1 MSNAPVLYTLGH
13 SNHSLERFLELLQ
26 SQEIEVVADTRSQPC
41 SRYVPH
47 FNPRELEPALAAQ
60 GAKYRFLGRE
70 LGGRPE
76 GAEFYDESG
85 RVRYD
90 KAADA
95 PQFQEGLQQL
105 AELCAAQRVAIIC
118 SEENPSHCHRRLL
131 VGRVLHGAGWEIRHI
146 RANGEVQTE
155 SELRDLENPTGQQS
169 LFQEEEVQ
177 LWRST
182 QSVLPKNP
190 RKSFSSG

>member
-1 MSNAPVLYTLGH
+1 MSTPPTLYTLGH
-13 SNHSLERFLELLQ
+13 SNHSQERFLELLQ
-26 SQEIEVVADTRSQPC
+26 SQEIEVVADTRSQPY

-47 FNPRELEPALAAQ
+47 FNPREMEPALTAQ
-60 GAKYRFLGRE
+60 KIAYRFLGRE

-76 GAEFYDESG
+76 EAALYDEDG

-90 KAADA
+90 RVAES
-95 PQFQEGLQQL
+95 PRFHEGIRKL
-105 AELCAAQRVAIIC
+105 AELCESRRVVILC
-118 SEENPSHCHRRLL
+118 SEEHPSHCHRRLL
-131 VGRVLHGAGWEIRHI
+131 VGRVLDSAGWEIRHI
-146 RANGEVQTE
+146 RADGSVQTE
-155 SELRDLENPTGQQS
+155 SELRDAENPTGQQS

-190 RKSFSSG
+190 QKSFSRD